1 VSRVGEQGDNDSQP
15 EKISEVGVI
24 FSLLLSAVICT
35 IGLFVASLFPFSG
48 MFIIA
53 ITLLSLI
60 VANFMPAIVTRKIQ
74 FDYHLGTIFMYVF
87 FATIG

>member
-1 VSRVGEQGDNDSQP
+1 
-15 EKISEVGVI
+15 
-24 FSLLLSAVICT
+24 
-35 IGLFVASLFPFSG
+35 

-87 FATIG
+87 FATIGFGADLGAMVDVALPMVAFLVILVLVHIILL